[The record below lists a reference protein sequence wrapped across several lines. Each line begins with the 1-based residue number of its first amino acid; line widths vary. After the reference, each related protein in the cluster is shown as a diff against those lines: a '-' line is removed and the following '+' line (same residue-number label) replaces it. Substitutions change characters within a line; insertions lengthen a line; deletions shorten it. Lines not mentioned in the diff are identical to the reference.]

1 MWVAQPGDPMSLSF
15 RPQSNEEREWV
26 CSAVLLYLDRENQED
41 ATRQLLQSFL
51 KTPVDNWRTQ
61 RSRADVADREMAEAH
76 RGLETSSLN
85 FNVALRKLSVEIRR
99 STGDVVEIQS
109 LIGISASMLSRANVK
124 TRLRQGNVL
133 REQLRA
139 VDLICPFDKLE
150 SFDMALNALSVASEA
165 EQQATLAR
173 SGLRSE
179 LSAAEDALDRAT
191 GKMAR
196 ALKAIVG
203 EDGLR
208 AVLPSFIR
216 AEAPKAEAN
225 LPA

>member
-1 MWVAQPGDPMSLSF
+1 
-15 RPQSNEEREWV
+15 
-26 CSAVLLYLDRENQED
+26 
-41 ATRQLLQSFL
+41 
-51 KTPVDNWRTQ
+51 
-61 RSRADVADREMAEAH
+61 
-76 RGLETSSLN
+76 
-85 FNVALRKLSVEIRR
+85 
-99 STGDVVEIQS
+99 
-109 LIGISASMLSRANVK
+109 
-124 TRLRQGNVL
+124 
-133 REQLRA
+133 
-139 VDLICPFDKLE
+139 
-150 SFDMALNALSVASEA
+150 MALNALSVASEA

-179 LSAAEDALDRAT
+179 LSTAEDALDSAT

-216 AEAPKAEAN
+216 SEAPKAEAN